1 MSGGAERTPVDD
13 FTQDYRTVLL
23 RFLPGRDEAARA
35 AGYELGRRAFA
46 ASVSLLDVCR
56 IHHEIALEVL
66 RDTATEEWLEITE
79 TSAELLLEVLA
90 AYDMTHRG
98 VLES

>member
-1 MSGGAERTPVDD
+1 MSADSGRTPLDD

-23 RFLPGRDEAARA
+23 RFLPARDETARA

-56 IHHEIALEVL
+56 VHHEIALEVL
-66 RDTATEEWLEITE
+66 RDSPTDDWLSITE

-98 VLES
+98 VLEA